1 MSSKRAEEAR
11 PAVLVYCAL
20 AADDLDGARELD
32 AGMEEE
38 GIPARLVRV
47 PDGSAVSLAYAAAQA
62 SNLDV
67 GVGIDSSGNISVH
80 HAKMPRDEAA
90 LNGPP
95 STARVMGHNAARLV
109 SGTPFKLD
117 MLSPATEEAHH
128 DRPGSDHPVVR

>member
-1 MSSKRAEEAR
+1 MRNAPTSSKRAEQAR

-20 AADDLDGARELD
+20 AADDLGSARDLD

-38 GIPARLVRV
+38 GVPARLVTV
-47 PDGSAVSLAYAAAQA
+47 PDGPAASLGYAAAQE

-67 GVGIDSSGNISVH
+67 GVGIDSRGNISVH
-80 HAKMPRDEAA
+80 HAKMAQDEAA

-109 SGTPFKLD
+109 SGTPFKLQNAD
-117 MLSPATEEAHH
+117 TATNEVHG
-128 DRPGSDHPVVR
+128 D